1 MVDEWIAESVR
12 DSGGKCQ
19 KIIFWK
25 IQGRDDFVINGS
37 MEKFADHRIVH
48 AVSYDILAGQISA
61 EYEGGMRTIQNAN
74 LSLLIRLVIVCDQNW
89 KICLVDREFLQDRLW
104 SLNDPEA
111 ERFSGIEQLILIAK
125 LSADCVRF
133 LAWVSGHDTVDQ
145 RRTEQIFFP
154 DPVRKCSAELPLVGI
169 AQDAVLQLFSII
181 INQLTGKNQEAFS
194 LLHSEFLKPA
204 VKKLRQLSGKRAGR
218 SVSKL
223 TGRIVYDTG
232 FSCVGDEKTQLRVGS
247 TVHQLFIIALGIQA
261 AADAGYDARLCLCLT
276 ILTATK
282 QKGIESVLCVDP
294 VRGCRVWRG
303 WLANDDLCVKPCL
316 LI

>member
-1 MVDEWIAESVR
+1 
-12 DSGGKCQ
+12 
-19 KIIFWK
+19 
-25 IQGRDDFVINGS
+25 

-232 FSCVGDEKTQLRVGS
+232 FSCVGDEKTQLRDWQHSPSAVHNRAGHSGS
-247 TVHQLFIIALGIQA
+247 G
-261 AADAGYDARLCLCLT
+261 
-276 ILTATK
+276 
-282 QKGIESVLCVDP
+282 
-294 VRGCRVWRG
+294 
-303 WLANDDLCVKPCL
+303 
-316 LI
+316 